1 MREIIITF
9 LAIIINIT
17 LFSLILAFLLGAL
30 VLIIKFLFWLLFL
43 GVKL

>member
-43 GVKL
+43 GVRF